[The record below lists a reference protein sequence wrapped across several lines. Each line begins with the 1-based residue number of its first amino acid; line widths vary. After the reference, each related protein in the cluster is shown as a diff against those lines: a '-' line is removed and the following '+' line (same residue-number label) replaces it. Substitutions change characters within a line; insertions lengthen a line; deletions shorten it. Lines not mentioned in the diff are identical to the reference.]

1 MTRRSLQAFVLVFV
15 FACAGALVVA
25 ASSVERVPQDKK
37 AAADDTNKP
46 GGWTIPPDAEQKKSP
61 LTVDAKVLA
70 QGKAVFKSKCQ
81 RCHGPGGLGDGPD
94 ADPDNQADMDLT
106 VASRAS
112 KNPDGVIFYKVTNG
126 RKRPKMPTFKGE
138 LTDQQIWAV
147 VAYVQSLRGK

>member
-1 MTRRSLQAFVLVFV
+1 MTRRSLQSLVLVFV
-15 FACAGALVVA
+15 LACAGALA
-25 ASSVERVPQDKK
+25 AAAPIGSMPQDKK
-37 AAADDTNKP
+37 AAADDNNKP

-94 ADPDNQADMDLT
+94 ADPDNQTDMDLT

-112 KNPDGVIFYKVTNG
+112 KNPDGVVFYKVTNG

-138 LTDQQIWAV
+138 LTEQQIWAV
-147 VAYVQSLRGK
+147 VAYAQSLRAK

>member
-1 MTRRSLQAFVLVFV
+1 MTRRSVQSLVLVAV
-15 FACAGALVVA
+15 FACAGALAA
-25 ASSVERVPQDKK
+25 ASPVEPLPQARK
-37 AAADDTNKP
+37 AAAADNKP

-112 KNPDGVIFYKVTNG
+112 KNPDGVVFYKVTNG
-126 RKRPKMPTFKGE
+126 RKSPKMPTFKGE
-138 LTDQQIWAV
+138 LTEQQIWAV
-147 VAYVQSLRGK
+147 IAYAQSLRGK